1 MIFQSV
7 VRSWVIA
14 TAITLCAP
22 FTTRG
27 QEVELNEKGLHLMG
41 KGKYQEALPIFN
53 KLVGLDSLSTIY
65 RYNRAVTFTHLNLFQ
80 NAIRDYLIL
89 VKQLPDEA
97 EYHFQLGDLFE
108 RAGNQTNAEVYY
120 GNAIRL
126 EKENFHYFFKRG
138 TFFLKRN
145 SYALAIKDFDESI
158 NLNPEHHSSYH
169 NRGIAR
175 YKVGLKELAC
185 EDWCQALLKGSPN
198 SASHLDRNCE
208 RYPKPCLLT
217 EKK

>member
-1 MIFQSV
+1 
-7 VRSWVIA
+7 
-14 TAITLCAP
+14 
-22 FTTRG
+22 
-27 QEVELNEKGLHLMG
+27 
-41 KGKYQEALPIFN
+41 
-53 KLVGLDSLSTIY
+53 
-65 RYNRAVTFTHLNLFQ
+65 
-80 NAIRDYLIL
+80 
-89 VKQLPDEA
+89 
-97 EYHFQLGDLFE
+97 
-108 RAGNQTNAEVYY
+108 EVYY